1 MLTYLLFT
9 GLIMGPKNNKKVKN
23 VRPTLP
29 NPFLENITKP
39 EKEHIDTLLELLAEK
54 LKNIYPPPVTNK
66 QVMSSLRRE
75 ITVDREET
83 FSDINSNKKEKKRLF
98 KAKRNELRNEN
109 HSTLNITLREDITI
123 GLKKCLKE
131 MSANNICLLIF
142 DSTVNLEPMRC
153 IFEKGQYDSNII
165 GVPNLGDAVKKSLGF
180 PSICIGFKNRVKEK
194 TDDLKYTHF
203 YPVVE
208 FVNSFVRSHNKVS
221 KSVCDIVSKEEAGT
235 KINQTNETDMVASKD
250 LAMETNKIER
260 IEMESNCKDNT
271 FPTIEI
277 LYRTDNKTRVFI
289 PISNSLNS
297 KNELS
302 TSCDFISFSEAPKA
316 KKQKTV

>member
-1 MLTYLLFT
+1 
-9 GLIMGPKNNKKVKN
+9 VK
-23 VRPTLP
+23 
-29 NPFLENITKP
+29 
-39 EKEHIDTLLELLAEK
+39 D
-54 LKNIYPPPVTNK
+54 
-66 QVMSSLRRE
+66 
-75 ITVDREET
+75 
-83 FSDINSNKKEKKRLF
+83 
-98 KAKRNELRNEN
+98 
-109 HSTLNITLREDITI
+109 
-123 GLKKCLKE
+123 
-131 MSANNICLLIF
+131 
-142 DSTVNLEPMRC
+142 
-153 IFEKGQYDSNII
+153 
-165 GVPNLGDAVKKSLGF
+165 
-180 PSICIGFKNRVKEK
+180 K

-250 LAMETNKIER
+250 LAMETNKTER